1 MSNLYEL
8 CCCPNLA
15 RQNHRVLTLLPH
27 SLSSTATSPLS
38 DSYREVGDFGIIAVP
53 FDLGIIS
60 LYTST
65 EEYDGPRTAEASRT
79 ERPENHL
86 STRYSTTRSTI
97 TTQSTSTV
105 CTGSTVSVLRV
116 LALLLI
122 YSIRIVL

>member
-8 CCCPNLA
+8 FWCPNLA

-60 LYTST
+60 LYMST
-65 EEYDGPRTAEASRT
+65 GPYIESD
-79 ERPENHL
+79 HL
-86 STRYSTTRSTI
+86 FIIESQGPKNSLQIGGLS
-97 TTQSTSTV
+97 
-105 CTGSTVSVLRV
+105 
-116 LALLLI
+116 
-122 YSIRIVL
+122 

>member
-8 CCCPNLA
+8 FWCPNLA

-65 EEYDGPRTAEASRT
+65 MIVELIPAAAGGLGLWAF
-79 ERPENHL
+79 
-86 STRYSTTRSTI
+86 
-97 TTQSTSTV
+97 
-105 CTGSTVSVLRV
+105 VL
-116 LALLLI
+116 
-122 YSIRIVL
+122 

>member
-8 CCCPNLA
+8 FWCPNLA

-60 LYTST
+60 LYTS
-65 EEYDGPRTAEASRT
+65 
-79 ERPENHL
+79 
-86 STRYSTTRSTI
+86 
-97 TTQSTSTV
+97 
-105 CTGSTVSVLRV
+105 
-116 LALLLI
+116 
-122 YSIRIVL
+122 

>member
-60 LYTST
+60 LYMS
-65 EEYDGPRTAEASRT
+65 
-79 ERPENHL
+79 
-86 STRYSTTRSTI
+86 
-97 TTQSTSTV
+97 
-105 CTGSTVSVLRV
+105 TGSGGRITVPDEDPSRLMQKDKGSSKVKVQILDDTHDWGVTRQV
-116 LALLLI
+116 
-122 YSIRIVL
+122 RR

>member
-8 CCCPNLA
+8 FWCPNLA

-60 LYTST
+60 LYMST
-65 EEYDGPRTAEASRT
+65 MENKTAIRL
-79 ERPENHL
+79 L
-86 STRYSTTRSTI
+86 SHAI
-97 TTQSTSTV
+97 TLEVVVSS
-105 CTGSTVSVLRV
+105 GSLGFPV
-116 LALLLI
+116 LLLI
-122 YSIRIVL
+122 